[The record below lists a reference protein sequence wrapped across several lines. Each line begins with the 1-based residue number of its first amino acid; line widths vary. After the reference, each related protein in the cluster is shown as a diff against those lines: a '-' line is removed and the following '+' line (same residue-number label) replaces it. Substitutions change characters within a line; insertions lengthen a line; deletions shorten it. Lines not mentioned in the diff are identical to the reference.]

1 MTNRMCRRRACTT
14 SLLAP
19 LAFLVVFL
27 SPASPVWSHSSST
40 TFIEVSEKS
49 GEPTT
54 IRLDLPIRDVALR
67 FDLDQDRDGN
77 ITWREVTAQRPTLIQ
92 WIDEGIQLQK
102 TGSRCKI
109 ENINWGAASY
119 GEEPHLSLLGQVQ
132 CATPSQETGLTIR
145 YTLFFD
151 QDSLHRA
158 LIKAHL
164 NGQTMSAVA
173 SPDRPEHRLDPASSG
188 FWAVLGTYLIEGVW
202 HIWIGADHI
211 LFLISLLLPC
221 VFLRESGKLGRWT
234 PIHQISPAITNVIAV
249 VTAFTVA
256 HSITLGLTVLGIISP
271 PDGLVEPI
279 IAASV
284 LVAAVGNITRTLI
297 HLRWQMAFAFG
308 LIHGFGFASVLADLG
323 LPSEQLASALLGF
336 NLGVELGQLAIV
348 AVFFPIAWTLRST
361 SFYRWGFLF
370 VGSIL
375 IAAVSLYW
383 LIERIGF

>member
-1 MTNRMCRRRACTT
+1 
-14 SLLAP
+14 
-19 LAFLVVFL
+19 
-27 SPASPVWSHSSST
+27 
-40 TFIEVSEKS
+40 
-49 GEPTT
+49 
-54 IRLDLPIRDVALR
+54 
-67 FDLDQDRDGN
+67 
-77 ITWREVTAQRPTLIQ
+77 
-92 WIDEGIQLQK
+92 
-102 TGSRCKI
+102 
-109 ENINWGAASY
+109 
-119 GEEPHLSLLGQVQ
+119 
-132 CATPSQETGLTIR
+132 
-145 YTLFFD
+145 
-151 QDSLHRA
+151 
-158 LIKAHL
+158 
-164 NGQTMSAVA
+164 MSAVA
-173 SPDRPEHRLDPASSG
+173 SPDRPEHRLDPASTG

-284 LVAAVGNITRTLI
+284 LVAALGNITRTLI

-383 LIERIGF
+383 LIERLGF

>member
-1 MTNRMCRRRACTT
+1 M
-14 SLLAP
+14 SLLRCLRTLIAR
-19 LAFLVVFL
+19 LVLPFAVMTVLF

-40 TFIEVSEKS
+40 TFIEISEQPA
-49 GEPTT
+49 EPTN
-54 IRLDLPIRDVALR
+54 IRLDLPMRDLALR
-67 FDLDQDRDGN
+67 FDLDLDRDGN
-77 ITWREVTAQRPTLIQ
+77 ITWREITAQRQTLMQ
-92 WIDEGIQLQK
+92 WIDEGVQVHQAEN
-102 TGSRCKI
+102 RCTTSYGD
-109 ENINWGAASY
+109 WGAASY
-119 GEEPHLSLLGQVQ
+119 GEEPHLSLIGKIQ
-132 CATPSQETGLTIR
+132 CAVPPNETGLSIR
-145 YTLFFD
+145 YTLFFE

-158 LIKAHL
+158 LIKARL

-173 SPDRPEHRLDPASSG
+173 SPDRPIHLLDPASTG
-188 FWAVLGTYLIEGVW
+188 FWAVLGTYLIEGIW

-221 VFLRESGKLGRWT
+221 VFLRESGKLGRWA
-234 PIHQISPAITNVIAV
+234 PIHQIRPAITNVIAV

-256 HSITLGLTVLGIISP
+256 HSITLGLTVLGVISP
-271 PDGLVEPI
+271 PDGIVEPV

-284 LVAAVGNITRTLI
+284 LIAAIGNITRTLI
-297 HLRWQMAFAFG
+297 HLRWQMAFGFG

-361 SFYRWGFLF
+361 SFYRWVFVF
-370 VGSIL
+370 VGSLL

-383 LIERIGF
+383 LVERLGF